1 MAGSGDD
8 LQSVLIDLHA
18 EHDDLDALVAP
29 LAPAD
34 RDRPTPSPGW
44 SIGDQIGHLWYF
56 DRAATMAVGD
66 AAAFATHLESLLAA
80 AGQPGADLDA
90 VTLDAARA
98 MGPVELLGAWRTAR
112 RDLLETAGRV
122 TGEAR
127 IPWYGPP
134 MRPVTFFAAR
144 LMETWAHGQDVAD
157 ALGVERRPSNR
168 LRWIADLGV
177 RTRSWAYV
185 SRELTAPPEPPSIE
199 LRAPDGSTWRWGP
212 ADGTD
217 RIDGTAEAFCLVVT
231 QRRHL
236 DDVDLHVEG
245 ATAREWMAIAQAF
258 AGPPTDG
265 PAAAARLRALRR

>member
-1 MAGSGDD
+1 MAGNGEELREVLVD
-8 LQSVLIDLHA
+8 LRA

-29 LAPAD
+29 LTAED
-34 RDRPTPSPGW
+34 RVRPTPSAGW

-56 DRAATMAVGD
+56 DRAAAMAAGD
-66 AAAFATHLESLLAA
+66 PDAFATHLDSLLAA

-90 VTLDAARA
+90 VTLGAARA
-98 MGPVELLGAWRTAR
+98 MGAVELLGAWRTAQ
-112 RDLLETAGRV
+112 RDLLETAARV
-122 TGEAR
+122 TGDDR

-157 ALGVERRPSNR
+157 ALGAERTPTNR

-177 RTRSWAYV
+177 RTRGWAYV
-185 SRELTAPPEPPSIE
+185 SRELAAPPEAPSIE

-212 ADGTD
+212 ADGDD
-217 RIDGTAEAFCLVVT
+217 RIAGTAEAFCLVVT

-236 DDVDLHVEG
+236 DDVELHADG
-245 ATAREWMAIAQAF
+245 PAAREWMAIAQAF

-265 PAAAARLRALRR
+265 PAPAARLGGLRR